1 MKVIVDTN
9 VLLRAV
15 IEDDIYQTRQA
26 RALLVRAEL
35 IVIPLAA
42 LCEFAWV
49 ASRSYR
55 LDKAQVAV
63 SINFL
68 LESEAVICDRA
79 AVEAGLD
86 MIEAG
91 GDFADGVIAFEGRRL
106 GGGTFATFDKKA
118 ATILKATGEDCLL
131 LSIE

>member
-9 VLLRAV
+9 ILLRAV

-35 IVIPLAA
+35 IVIPLTA

-49 ASRSYR
+49 ASRSYH

-68 LESEAVICDRA
+68 LESEAVVCDRA
-79 AVEAGLD
+79 AIEAGLD

-106 GGGTFATFDKKA
+106 GGGTFSTLDKKA

-131 LSIE
+131 IPIE